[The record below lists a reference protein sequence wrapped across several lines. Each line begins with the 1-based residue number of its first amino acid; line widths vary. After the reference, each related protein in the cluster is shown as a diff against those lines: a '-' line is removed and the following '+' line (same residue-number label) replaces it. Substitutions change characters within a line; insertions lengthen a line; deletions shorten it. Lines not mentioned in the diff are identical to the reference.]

1 MVYGIYKQRALRQR
15 KMNRQ
20 YRQLVLF
27 LCGIIFL
34 LLILLALTH
43 SNPAKAED
51 WVVETYQSVVIQPGD
66 SLWDLAEKHC
76 RSNMTIQE
84 YIKEV
89 RKINHIKTDELVS
102 GEYLILP
109 IYTYDSPIE
118 N

>member
-1 MVYGIYKQRALRQR
+1 MVYSIYKQRALRQR
-15 KMNRQ
+15 KINRQ

-27 LCGIIFL
+27 LCGIITL
-34 LLILLALTH
+34 LLVLLIFTR

-51 WVVETYQSVVIQPGD
+51 WVVETYQSVIIQPGD
-66 SLWDLAEKHC
+66 SLWDLAEAH
-76 RSNMTIQE
+76 RQPNMAIQD

-89 RKINHIKTDELVS
+89 RQINHIKTDELVS